1 MNKKI
6 IHKLSFNV
14 FHFIY
19 THDRSIR
26 RIEYLCFT
34 RYGCDI
40 NGGEKKKKI
49 KFPNTQGWEILDV
62 TLLFRHRDCTV
73 LIANSLLYERQLFM
87 RRLVMTSAP
96 RSWPSIISHRCFP
109 IEQNPLGRRTR
120 VFILPRISNFA
131 YQSAHSAPFIINA
144 PSPPLPIQ
152 R

>member
-6 IHKLSFNV
+6 IRKLSFNV

-26 RIEYLCFT
+26 EIVFVFYAVWLWYQR
-34 RYGCDI
+34 RG
-40 NGGEKKKKI
+40 KKKKI